1 MCEIL
6 IDNYF
11 VPLNEKKVIQQILPA
26 KLLIHM
32 KEIRFEEILSHM

>member
-6 IDNYF
+6 IDYF